1 MAQAQAQKD
10 EAQKIFD
17 TESAK
22 LQELQTKLTEAKQ
35 ALETAKTNA
44 TKANDQYES
53 LLNADKNLAQA
64 QKDYEQAV
72 LTYDK
77 AQADLTTA
85 QAKLASAKQTQ
96 QQAQAELA
104 KAKQEQMT
112 LMNFEK
118 AYQAAQ
124 SENPARK
131 LNVHTVG
138 NEKQNPAKDKED
150 KVLPQMGDK
159 NSLAGVV
166 LGMMT
171 TLAALG
177 TAIVSRRKRS

>member
-1 MAQAQAQKD
+1 M
-10 EAQKIFD
+10 
-17 TESAK
+17 
-22 LQELQTKLTEAKQ
+22 TEAKQ

-44 TKANDQYES
+44 TKANNHYES

-64 QKDYEQAV
+64 QTAYDQAV
-72 LTYDK
+72 LAYNK
-77 AQADLTTA
+77 VQADLATA

-138 NEKQNPAKDKED
+138 NEKQQPAKKNN
-150 KVLPQMGDK
+150 VLPQMGDK

-171 TLAALG
+171 TLTALG

>member
-44 TKANDQYES
+44 TKANNHYES

-64 QKDYEQAV
+64 QTAYDQAV
-72 LTYDK
+72 LAYNK
-77 AQADLTTA
+77 VQADLATA

-138 NEKQNPAKDKED
+138 NEKQQPAKKNN
-150 KVLPQMGDK
+150 VLPQMGDK

-171 TLAALG
+171 TLTALG